1 MKSDQTIIRK
11 NHMEQL
17 HFITKP
23 LDIKDPNIQ
32 ILDIINKDTHKE
44 IIAKLDYDAPSCLDC
59 ESQMKKYDFQKP
71 SKTPYLETTG
81 IPTRILLKMALFQ
94 LYWAEEILKF
104 VYIVDFTVVLVYYYF
119 QLLSEISPLFS
130 QISFPLSH

>member
-1 MKSDQTIIRK
+1 M
-11 NHMEQL
+11 NV
-17 HFITKP
+17 
-23 LDIKDPNIQ
+23 
-32 ILDIINKDTHKE
+32 INSGTHKK
-44 IIAKLDYDAPSCLDC
+44 IIAKLEYEAPSCPDC
-59 ESQMKKYDFQKP
+59 GSQMKKYDFQKP

>member
-1 MKSDQTIIRK
+1 
-11 NHMEQL
+11 MEQL
-17 HFITKP
+17 HFITKL

-32 ILDIINKDTHKE
+32 ILDIINKDTLKE
-44 IIAKLDYDAPSCLDC
+44 IIAKLDYNTPSCPDC
-59 ESQMKKYDFQKP
+59 GSQMKKYDFQKP

>member
-1 MKSDQTIIRK
+1 M
-11 NHMEQL
+11 
-17 HFITKP
+17 F
-23 LDIKDPNIQ
+23 DIKDQNIK
-32 ILDIINKDTHKE
+32 ILDIVNRDTHKE
-44 IIAKLDYDAPSCLDC
+44 IIAKLEYNAPSCPSSG
-59 ESQMKKYDFQKP
+59 SQMKKYDFQKS

>member
-1 MKSDQTIIRK
+1 MKSDKTIIRK
-11 NHMEQL
+11 IHMEQL
-17 HFITKP
+17 HFITK
-23 LDIKDPNIQ
+23 LFDIKDQNIK
-32 ILDIINKDTHKE
+32 ILDIVNRDTHKE
-44 IIAKLDYDAPSCLDC
+44 IIAKLDYNAPSCPDC
-59 ESQMKKYDFQKP
+59 GSQMKKYDFQKP

>member
-1 MKSDQTIIRK
+1 MPHLVLIVG
-11 NHMEQL
+11 
-17 HFITKP
+17 
-23 LDIKDPNIQ
+23 
-32 ILDIINKDTHKE
+32 
-44 IIAKLDYDAPSCLDC
+44 
-59 ESQMKKYDFQKP
+59 SQMKKYDFQKL

>member
-1 MKSDQTIIRK
+1 M
-11 NHMEQL
+11 
-17 HFITKP
+17 F
-23 LDIKDPNIQ
+23 DIKDQNIK
-32 ILDIINKDTHKE
+32 ILDIVNRDTHKE
-44 IIAKLDYDAPSCLDC
+44 IIAKLDYNAPSCPSSG
-59 ESQMKKYDFQKP
+59 SQMKKYDFQKP

-81 IPTRILLKMALFQ
+81 IHTRILLKMALFQ
-94 LYWAEEILKF
+94 LYRAEEILKF